1 MILLKILLL
10 IAPASFADNNQM
22 TEVEDTISLFLDCS
36 SYMRFEKVDD
46 HLQNTINKLVTNG
59 CGEGFRINVQE
70 LNFVGTS
77 CDITYKFE
85 PEKLLFL
92 SKCAGVVR
100 EVLENGTFL
109 AWGDQWGCRSV
120 PLEIAV
126 TPYYPIHVPTTNMR
140 NMGVEKLYTTQ
151 CHLPILQIDG
161 QVDVACSMT
170 QYGGYRWVVKDMS
183 RCVEPTLRNIT
194 SETIDVLIRS
204 PIKCQL
210 LIFAMF
216 GVLYENASTVLGGK
230 RPADYV
236 LDTLTEHCLKLS
248 REEFEAAFSEVTD
261 LSDYLLELTTTDYI
275 QSKDATLYLKQLTR
289 ILQLYTNYLVNYH
302 GHLAK
307 FSMFESNFFVLQI
320 PRDNRPNKIPIF
332 PDFRIELE
340 KDHAT
345 TLVACTRIFRYV
357 DLVYGGN
364 RIIHGLCL
372 VKIRST
378 MKDHYRIRFLNAQ
391 QTQIEH
397 HWCMWTDEIDQD
409 SERLSESDH
418 CVLESH
424 AMGDL
429 VCACEEQGIVSLVR
443 RGTGEDDMRHV
454 VFNPLGEDLP
464 FILYVI
470 AAGLVLIG
478 TLFLGVLQSWPTA
491 VSYVLGARKKSRHA
505 RSNINCGRQMLLLS
519 GVKILLLAL
528 TARYDD
534 DDSCRYLGYVQITAF
549 FNFELMNVGQAAA
562 MFLLLRTNRPVR
574 LLGQIE
580 VIIYLC
586 GISIGVIWQAL
597 SPYETLNIQ
606 CLPQEM
612 LKFMTIPFTTLSAAA
627 LSTVAIYVYCF
638 KLNQFLE
645 IFGIVITSGFGL
657 AQWSLLIP
665 LVEPGKRLQPSI
677 EKMSFLHV
685 AQGLVLLIYHCF
697 LKIQV
702 HNIMDKLNKAA
713 INSVRWMRQKPTRRN
728 CLVNG
733 EAPTKFETDMRPQ
746 GFLYGFARRKTTT
759 TDSLTSLEFDKP
771 TAVART
777 DPFKK

>member
-1 MILLKILLL
+1 
-10 IAPASFADNNQM
+10 
-22 TEVEDTISLFLDCS
+22 
-36 SYMRFEKVDD
+36 
-46 HLQNTINKLVTNG
+46 
-59 CGEGFRINVQE
+59 
-70 LNFVGTS
+70 
-77 CDITYKFE
+77 
-85 PEKLLFL
+85 
-92 SKCAGVVR
+92 
-100 EVLENGTFL
+100 
-109 AWGDQWGCRSV
+109 
-120 PLEIAV
+120 
-126 TPYYPIHVPTTNMR
+126 
-140 NMGVEKLYTTQ
+140 
-151 CHLPILQIDG
+151 
-161 QVDVACSMT
+161 
-170 QYGGYRWVVKDMS
+170 
-183 RCVEPTLRNIT
+183 
-194 SETIDVLIRS
+194 
-204 PIKCQL
+204 
-210 LIFAMF
+210 
-216 GVLYENASTVLGGK
+216 
-230 RPADYV
+230 
-236 LDTLTEHCLKLS
+236 
-248 REEFEAAFSEVTD
+248 
-261 LSDYLLELTTTDYI
+261 
-275 QSKDATLYLKQLTR
+275 
-289 ILQLYTNYLVNYH
+289 
-302 GHLAK
+302 
-307 FSMFESNFFVLQI
+307 
-320 PRDNRPNKIPIF
+320 
-332 PDFRIELE
+332 
-340 KDHAT
+340 
-345 TLVACTRIFRYV
+345 
-357 DLVYGGN
+357 
-364 RIIHGLCL
+364 
-372 VKIRST
+372 
-378 MKDHYRIRFLNAQ
+378 
-391 QTQIEH
+391 
-397 HWCMWTDEIDQD
+397 
-409 SERLSESDH
+409 
-418 CVLESH
+418 
-424 AMGDL
+424 
-429 VCACEEQGIVSLVR
+429 
-443 RGTGEDDMRHV
+443 MRHV

-478 TLFLGVLQSWPTA
+478 TLFLGVLQSTQSSDGNSRLFQHSSCIAADFSRHRQKLCAHWLPITGLNSPPIGCRQVPRFPVTNQDEA
-491 VSYVLGARKKSRHA
+491 YQGSRHA

-728 CLVNG
+728 CLANG
-733 EAPTKFETDMRPQ
+733 EAPTKFETDVSLSRSWPINNTFYPHSESNLCVNFHSLKSLIMP
-746 GFLYGFARRKTTT
+746 K
-759 TDSLTSLEFDKP
+759 TDSHLDEVTTAHKIAENSSAAHDLFGPPISGSLASDENLVDLEYADDIVLIFEEEEKAQVFLDELTKVIPSFVRFLFIIIDNTTSGFNADASLPYNQDLFESLI
-771 TAVART
+771 V
-777 DPFKK
+777 KKRIK